1 MGYLTQ
7 DLQGSLLLRKIEE
20 GKDSEDKVDKEPLD
34 NSGYLTRP
42 YLEPLAKMKFRY
54 NCERVVD
61 LDKHEGMRR

>member
-1 MGYLTQ
+1 M
-7 DLQGSLLLRKIEE
+7 
-20 GKDSEDKVDKEPLD
+20 DKEPLD